1 MPCPFLARED
11 PCTSRHRQWEP
22 AQRPQDLSRFFVE
35 RANAGDVEGLV
46 ALNESD
52 AVLALPTG
60 DVARGEQAI
69 RDAFQRMLTGR
80 PVFTGGQR
88 RPVVNGD
95 LALTWTR
102 LQAGATAE
110 IARRQPDGTWLWAVD
125 QPYLLA

>member
-1 MPCPFLARED
+1 
-11 PCTSRHRQWEP
+11 
-22 AQRPQDLSRFFVE
+22 
-35 RANAGDVEGLV
+35 
-46 ALNESD
+46 
-52 AVLALPTG
+52 VLALPTG

-69 RDAFQRMLTGR
+69 RDAFQRMLAGR

-102 LQAGATAE
+102 LQDGATAE